1 MNKSPLI
8 CIPKKDTN
16 KHFILGQKENHE
28 MLAIGLNP
36 STSNEKKLDPTSR
49 NIQSIALKNDYEGW
63 WLINL

>member
-1 MNKSPLI
+1 
-8 CIPKKDTN
+8 
-16 KHFILGQKENHE
+16 